1 MPGTDRR
8 LGFCEVDV
16 GIQKNSDVLVS
27 SFQGNGEGGAAVLQ
41 RKGKQQA
48 SLSLSQVKQPEGNKT
63 NKVPQIQ
70 PSVSPSGSVSGSF
83 LLEDME
89 ISETSLCP

>member
-48 SLSLSQVKQPEGNKT
+48 SLSLSQVKQPEANKT